1 MDEERIETLLGNGYK
16 IVVERSHDPNFPTEV
31 YVGIEKDG
39 MWIQDLVIV
48 RNAYKVIN
56 DKTAK
61 VEPNPEAVEML
72 IYGDTYSEDYTD
84 KVVVDIYKDEEED

>member
-31 YVGIEKDG
+31 YVGIEKNG
-39 MWIQDLVIV
+39 MWIQDLVCV

-56 DKTAK
+56 EKT
-61 VEPNPEAVEML
+61 NPEAVEML
-72 IYGDTYSEDYTD
+72 IYGDAYTEDYTD
-84 KVVVDIYKDEEED
+84 KVVVDIYKDMED

>member
-16 IVVERSHDPNFPTEV
+16 IVVERSHDPEFPTEV

-61 VEPNPEAVEML
+61 VESNPEAVEML
-72 IYGDTYSEDYTD
+72 IYGDSNTEDYTE
-84 KVVVDIYKDEEED
+84 KVTVGIYKED